1 MLTIRDRRPERR
13 AFREVG
19 SMSVAA
25 HPRLASWHRRCSED
39 GVSRSLDRYR
49 NALWASLIGVTTL
62 ALVVSST
69 RARAARSAA
78 EASAAEDRT
87 PLAPEQLT
95 PVPMSVEM
103 TGAPTK
109 PPLSFVSAFANA
121 GPRTTL
127 SSSEESAIVKRARLE
142 LDRVTVY
149 DNSWQEISSYPMG
162 DVPSNRGACTD
173 VVVRSLR
180 EIGIDL
186 QQLVHEDILR
196 DMRGYNLGYVDL
208 NIDHRRVGTMFTFFS
223 RNAMTLST
231 DLHDRSTWRAG
242 DVVFVAWQWMRGA
255 PAEHVGIIS
264 DKIGPRGLPLVIEN
278 GGPKAIEQDSL
289 GRGKIVGHFRALQKR
304 R

>member
-1 MLTIRDRRPERR
+1 VI
-13 AFREVG
+13 
-19 SMSVAA
+19 
-25 HPRLASWHRRCSED
+25 
-39 GVSRSLDRYR
+39 RSLDRYR
-49 NALWASLIGVTTL
+49 NAFWASLIGLVTV

-69 RARAARSAA
+69 RARAARSARPP
-78 EASAAEDRT
+78 ESSAVEDRA
-87 PLAPEQLT
+87 PLAAEQLT

-109 PPLSFVSAFANA
+109 PPLSFVSAFSDPA
-121 GPRTTL
+121 PRTML
-127 SSSEESAIVKRARLE
+127 SSSEESAIVRRARLE

-196 DMRGYNLGYVDL
+196 DMRGYNLGYFDV

-223 RNAMTLST
+223 RNAMTLPT
-231 DLHDRSTWRAG
+231 DLHDKSAWRAG
-242 DVVFVAWQWMRGA
+242 DIVFVAWQWVRGA
-255 PAEHVGIIS
+255 LPEHVGIIS

-289 GRGKIVGHFRALQKR
+289 GRGKIVGHFRALQKKH
-304 R
+304 

>member
-1 MLTIRDRRPERR
+1 
-13 AFREVG
+13 VG
-19 SMSVAA
+19 TAMSHNAYPPPA
-25 HPRLASWHRRCSED
+25 TWHRRCSQD
-39 GVSRSLDRYR
+39 GVIRSLDRYR
-49 NALWASLIGVTTL
+49 NAFWASLIGLVTV

-69 RARAARSAA
+69 RARAARSARPP
-78 EASAAEDRT
+78 EATAVLDRT
-87 PLAPEQLT
+87 PLSPEQLT

-109 PPLSFVSAFANA
+109 PPLSFVSAFAND

-127 SSSEESAIVKRARLE
+127 SSSEESEIVKRARLE
-142 LDRVTVY
+142 LDRVSVY

-186 QQLVHEDILR
+186 QQLVHEDIIR
-196 DMRGYNLGYVDL
+196 DMRGYNLGFVDV

-223 RNAMTLST
+223 RNAMALST
-231 DLHDRSTWRAG
+231 DLHDKSTWRAG
-242 DVVFVAWQWMRGA
+242 DIVFVAWQWMRGA

-289 GRGKIVGHFRALQKR
+289 GHGKIVGHFRALQKR